1 MKIGFLG
8 AGKMG
13 LALAQGIIQTEAD
26 FSTLISDPD
35 AGARERF
42 LQQIPQAVVLEENQA
57 VCREADVVFVA
68 CKPQQL
74 AAATESLSCEPSKA
88 LYISILAGVT
98 TQRLVTALGSKRV
111 VRAMPNTPCLIGQGV
126 LGLAVNPAL
135 DANDQDLAERLLANV
150 GTVVRVPEAWMD
162 AVTGI
167 SGSGPAYVFKFIEAM
182 IQSGLKAGLEP
193 SIARLLVIETFRGA
207 AELLRA
213 TGAEPDEL
221 RQQVSSPGGTTMAG
235 LAVLDQRGLDQIIQS
250 AVGAAIERSRELAGS
265 S

>member
-13 LALAQGIIQTEAD
+13 LALAQGILQTEGE

-42 LQQIPQAVVLEENQA
+42 LQEIPQAVILKDNQA

-74 AAATESLSCEPSKA
+74 AAATEVLASGPSNP

-98 TQRLVTALGSKRV
+98 TQRLVNTLGSERV

-126 LGLAVNPAL
+126 LGVAVNPAL
-135 DANDQDLAERLLANV
+135 DPKDQDLAERLLAHV
-150 GTVVRVPEAWMD
+150 GTVVRVPEEWMD

-167 SGSGPAYVFKFIEAM
+167 SGSGPAYVFQFIEAM
-182 IQSGLKAGLEP
+182 IRSGLNAGLEP
-193 SIARLLVIETFRGA
+193 SIARLLVIETFLGA

-213 TGAEPDEL
+213 TGADPNEL
-221 RQQVSSPGGTTMAG
+221 RQQVTSPGGTTMAG
-235 LAVLDQRGLDQIIQS
+235 LAVLDEHGLDQIIQS
-250 AVGAAIERSRELAGS
+250 AVEAAIERSRELAGS